1 MTEGPS
7 IVTVRVNDVPF
18 HARVRTAVGIS
29 CAGIR
34 AVVSYKECI
43 SSLINTHLKRIAEAH
58 CDNLRLRQIWVR
70 ILEKVPRR
78 NGVAP
83 VILWRD
89 AQNFSGKAV
98 GIT

>member
-1 MTEGPS
+1 MTEGPT
-7 IVTVRVNDVPF
+7 IVTRLVNDLPF
-18 HARVRTAVGIS
+18 HAPVRTAIGIS

-34 AVVSYKECI
+34 TVVSYEECI

-58 CDNLRLRQIWVR
+58 RENLRLRQIWVR

-78 NGVAP
+78 NGVTP
-83 VILWRD
+83 VILWRN